1 MHECECATIPSQ
13 TFFSIST
20 FKANHACERPTVN
33 DGLGF
38 RGKRKSRPL
47 WHLIFQKKKK
57 LLGERLNLCLTPPQ
71 IRGYM
76 SKRKAETF
84 VFFSP
89 SSIDFSFPPI
99 AAISISCF
107 MLALRFE
114 PNPCMLTCHTKSALL
129 KRATEIAARNA
140 RRQAT
145 AGTLLKALPTQLPG
159 WLVSFL
165 GSPATSVCTNRGDSA
180 DILSF
185 WGWGTGGGRFWQ
197 IKYISSLFLKS
208 ASLNWP
214 NPPAYPPTQPTSLAY
229 SLVHSCQPWTRPLH
243 KQWTVRTRST
253 VKSALLNFMLL
264 LEQDWSPGL
273 LRLECWMITET
284 LRS

>member
-1 MHECECATIPSQ
+1 MGSGFAARGNPALSDTW
-13 TFFSIST
+13 FS
-20 FKANHACERPTVN
+20 
-33 DGLGF
+33 
-38 RGKRKSRPL
+38 
-47 WHLIFQKKKK
+47 KKKK
-57 LLGERLNLCLTPPQ
+57 KKILGERLNLCLTPPQ

-84 VFFSP
+84 AFFSP

-107 MLALRFE
+107 PLALRFE

-185 WGWGTGGGRFWQ
+185 WGRGGGRFWQ

-214 NPPAYPPTQPTSLAY
+214 NPPAYPPTHPTSLAY